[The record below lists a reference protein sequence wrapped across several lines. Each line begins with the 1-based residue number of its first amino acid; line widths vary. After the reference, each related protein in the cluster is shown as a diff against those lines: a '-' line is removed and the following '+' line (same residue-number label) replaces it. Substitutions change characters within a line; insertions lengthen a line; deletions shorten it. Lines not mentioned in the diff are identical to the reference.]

1 MDFFIIESG
10 KGYEIYFYLV
20 YTTDAVTDLGF
31 LNSNVWRSGSC
42 YGYTYQIETK
52 NTPGNHEE
60 FTVSISIITIYRRCV
75 SQNFNVG
82 KFLPVIYMESRM

>member
-1 MDFFIIESG
+1 M
-10 KGYEIYFYLV
+10 

-31 LNSNVWRSGSC
+31 PNSNVWRSGSC

-60 FTVSISIITIYRRCV
+60 FTVSAFIVSIYGRCV
-75 SQNFNVG
+75 SQCVG
-82 KFLPVIYMESRM
+82 KFLPVIYV